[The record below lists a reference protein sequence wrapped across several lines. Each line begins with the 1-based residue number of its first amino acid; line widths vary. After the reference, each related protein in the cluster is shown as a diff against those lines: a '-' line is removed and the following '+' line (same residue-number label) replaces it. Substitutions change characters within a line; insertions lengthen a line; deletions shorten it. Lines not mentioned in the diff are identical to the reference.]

1 MYKWAESCPV
11 ARDEAGPKDPI
22 YFEST
27 FDDTQSPY
35 SDDHVYSIKEKAYS
49 NYWLETVL
57 SLADAEMP
65 LERKLSSV
73 TFDINGMDIEAVGV
87 Y

>member
-1 MYKWAESCPV
+1 MVPYINGQKAALSWGTK
-11 ARDEAGPKDPI
+11 RAGPKDPI

-49 NYWLETVL
+49 NYWLATLL
-57 SLADAEMP
+57 SLADAEISAQQV
-65 LERKLSSV
+65 K
-73 TFDINGMDIEAVGV
+73 MDLKELL
-87 Y
+87 